1 MILVNDKGLLS
12 TIKKEFI
19 SRIQEEI
26 IEGSF
31 LPLDPDPSLTGL
43 GEKKKEMVKDN
54 EIIQSADT
62 EEGSIDIPI
71 PSWIVCG

>member
-1 MILVNDKGLLS
+1 MLS